1 MCRSAAEC
9 NDQTD
14 QDQPHNNEYFDTREP
29 EFKLAKDTNPKVV
42 NDNDKKEEDCN
53 PHTRIDFI
61 TINPISTILTRSCQ
75 MELTEA
81 PRQQLSIWILLV
93 SDSQNSRTYW
103 LGLYG

>member
-1 MCRSAAEC
+1 MCRSASEC

-14 QDQPHNNEYFDTREP
+14 EDQPHNNEYFDTGEP

-42 NDNDKKEEDCN
+42 DENDEEEEDCN

-61 TINPISTILTRSCQ
+61 TINPISTLSTRYCQ

-81 PRQQLSIWILLV
+81 PRQQLSI
-93 SDSQNSRTYW
+93 
-103 LGLYG
+103 